1 MTLSAALARPNPP
14 RAISR
19 EVEFAKQPSVREM
32 AMKGVAD
39 FMAGRVRPWAEV
51 KKELDL

>member
-19 EVEFAKQPSVREM
+19 EVEIARQPSIRET
-32 AMKGVAD
+32 AMKGVED
-39 FMAGRVRPWAEV
+39 FIAGRVRPWTEV